1 MPNRGDFVAPSSY
14 SHGTERS
21 RFICLDNAVNVL
33 AFRHRLYRRLFCFAA
48 HMLRYRG
55 GLELGGKAKPT
66 KRWDRITTEI
76 IVTCF
81 DLDKDFRALGLGLLS
96 SAFGLWYMVFDFVLD
111 L

>member
-1 MPNRGDFVAPSSY
+1 MA
-14 SHGTERS
+14 
-21 RFICLDNAVNVL
+21 L
-33 AFRHRLYRRLFCFAA
+33 
-48 HMLRYRG
+48 YRG

-81 DLDKDFRALGLGLLS
+81 NLDKDFRALGFGFWSL
-96 SAFGLWYMVFDFVLD
+96 AFGLWTLVHD